1 MKNRSIIVFF
11 LLCTSVLAKAQD
23 ITHGTWFNE
32 EKTGKVQFFK
42 QGDKLFGK
50 VVWLKDPLD
59 NGKPRMD
66 TQNPDPKLR
75 NRHIVGLVNLKNFVS
90 SGKNTWDD
98 GEIYDP
104 KTGKTYSCKI
114 TMASPTQLK
123 IRGFIGFS
131 LIGHTTV
138 FTKAD

>member
-1 MKNRSIIVFF
+1 MQNKSLIVLF
-11 LLCTSVLAKAQD
+11 LLCFSIVVKAQD

-50 VVWLKDPLD
+50 VVWLKEPLD
-59 NGKPRMD
+59 NGKPRLD

-75 NRHIVGLVNLKNFVS
+75 SRQLVGLVNLKNFVS
-90 SGKNTWDD
+90 TGKNIWEE

-114 TMASPTQLK
+114 TMVNPTQLN

-131 LIGHTTV
+131 LIGRTTV